1 MLSLTTESEK
11 EIPISQ
17 RNHTTGHGHP
27 ATRHYHCQETTF
39 GDVAQLQGTHLACA
53 RPWAGTGGGYT
64 LSTRPLVQ
72 NEALAQKIEPRRDT
86 EVIKSAQQS
95 NVHFISNEGWVSKS
109 RFINSSDVPA
119 VQTLFCRCA
128 YNMFTS

>member
-1 MLSLTTESEK
+1 M
-11 EIPISQ
+11 
-17 RNHTTGHGHP
+17 
-27 ATRHYHCQETTF
+27 
-39 GDVAQLQGTHLACA
+39 
-53 RPWAGTGGGYT
+53 
-64 LSTRPLVQ
+64 Q
-72 NEALAQKIEPRRDT
+72 NEALAQKIESRRDT
-86 EVIKSAQQS
+86 EVIKLAQQS